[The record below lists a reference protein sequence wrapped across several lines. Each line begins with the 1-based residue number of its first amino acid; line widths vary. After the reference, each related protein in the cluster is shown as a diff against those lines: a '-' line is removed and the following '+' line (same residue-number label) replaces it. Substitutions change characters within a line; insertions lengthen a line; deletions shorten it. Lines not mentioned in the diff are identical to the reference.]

1 MTRALPAAIALAALT
16 LTGCATSLAE
26 RARRAAETGADPAP
40 LVAALKAAHD
50 EVDAT
55 KRIFAVTLIE
65 GRRRFGGEGALV
77 YSAEPR
83 RLRADVF
90 GPHDTP
96 VLHVRLRGDSLTV
109 ILPREGE
116 TLSGVLGDP
125 RFAELTGE
133 RALVSPEILGAML
146 GVYDVERLQ
155 AGADAVFAEVEG
167 GRRTLLVR
175 EADLVHALALEEG
188 RLVEYRQER
197 AGRDVYRVR
206 FERFEPVD
214 GRSSPRYVVLR
225 DYARGRQLVL
235 DVRSE
240 RAPDPADLDRL
251 SMSR

>member
-1 MTRALPAAIALAALT
+1 MTPHLLAAIALAALAV
-16 LTGCATSLAE
+16 TGCATSLAE
-26 RARRAAETGADPAP
+26 RARRAAEGGADPEP
-40 LVAALKAAHD
+40 LVAALRQAHA

-55 KRIFAVTLIE
+55 KRIFGVTLIE
-65 GRRRFGGEGALV
+65 GRRRFGGEGAMV
-77 YSAEPR
+77 YTADPR

-96 VLHVRLRGDSLTV
+96 VLHVRLKDDSLTV
-109 ILPREGE
+109 VLPREGE

-146 GVYDVERLQ
+146 GVYDVERLLTR
-155 AGADAVFAEVEG
+155 ADAVAAEVEG
-167 GRRTLLVR
+167 GRRTLLLR
-175 EADLVHALALEEG
+175 EGDAVHALALEDG

-206 FERFEPVD
+206 FERFEPVN
-214 GRSSPRYVVLR
+214 GRASPRYVVLR
-225 DYARGRQLVL
+225 DYVRGRQLVL

-240 RAPDPADLDRL
+240 RTPDPSDLDRL
-251 SMSR
+251 ARSR